1 MENPL
6 QKCEICAEAGPNQT
20 KLPQHYIRKKF
31 KAETHL
37 ELSDEDL
44 CDKRL
49 FEIERDVYCVKEL
62 IERWTLTCED
72 DKCTQPANFYNCTRQ
87 YLC

>member
-1 MENPL
+1 MENPS

-20 KLPQHYIRKKF
+20 INIILL

-44 CDKRL
+44 CEKFCL
-49 FEIERDVYCVKEL
+49 NNL
-62 IERWTLTCED
+62 
-72 DKCTQPANFYNCTRQ
+72 
-87 YLC
+87 